1 MKITIISSSISLQKL
16 PCYCN
21 VILRSIRI
29 VQFYIYITKQGIK
42 KEVAFDKFST
52 RFSRNF
58 ESNVIPSSFFF
69 CFQFTRRIIRF
80 AIGPPSP
87 CAIGT
92 ASTLLKSSIQDIEP
106 HLRH

>member
-58 ESNVIPSSFFF
+58 ESNVIPFSFFF
-69 CFQFTRRIIRF
+69 LF
-80 AIGPPSP
+80 
-87 CAIGT
+87 
-92 ASTLLKSSIQDIEP
+92 SIYT
-106 HLRH
+106 